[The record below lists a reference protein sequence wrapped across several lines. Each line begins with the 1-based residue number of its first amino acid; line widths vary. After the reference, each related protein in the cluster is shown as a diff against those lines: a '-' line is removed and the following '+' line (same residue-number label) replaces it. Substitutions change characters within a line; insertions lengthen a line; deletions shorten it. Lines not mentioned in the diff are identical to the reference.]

1 MLWREFEIWYGD
13 NGLHILSRK
22 LVIMIFT
29 YFCSC
34 SWVVGP
40 KLCAL
45 MPGHRK
51 ISEADLIEIE
61 NYITIGIRPPQIYV
75 AFANTSG
82 GYENVRF
89 VRKDL
94 CNQVHRI
101 CRGYKL
107 DVEGAFKFFKELY
120 VTDLMLYV
128 SYRLMMITNS
138 NIYFSM
144 TSRAKWN
151 IRYSVMC

>member
-1 MLWREFEIWYGD
+1 
-13 NGLHILSRK
+13 
-22 LVIMIFT
+22 
-29 YFCSC
+29 
-34 SWVVGP
+34 
-40 KLCAL
+40 

-144 TSRAKWN
+144 TSRAK
-151 IRYSVMC
+151 